1 MSFRKAIGKLHLWL
15 GFGSGLIVFIVSVTG
30 CIYAFQAEIQQMTQ
44 PYRYTTPQY
53 KRFLMPSVLRTIAE
67 NELPGKKVHAVLY
80 ARPGNSAQVI
90 FYDFEAGYYDLVYIN
105 PYTGKVLKV
114 KNENV
119 DFFRVVLMGHFYLWL
134 PPEIGQPVVA
144 SATLIF
150 LVMLVTGLVMW
161 WPGNKGAAKQRFTIK
176 WDARWRRRNY
186 DLHNVLGFYVT
197 WIAIMLAITGLI
209 FGFQWF
215 ARGIYNLAGGEKM
228 LTYTEP
234 SSDTTNISLSLS
246 SVPASDRLYDRLRA
260 LYPNAEVM
268 EVHVPESSLSPIAVS
283 INADSKTYWKTD
295 YRYFDQR
302 TLEELPVDHIYG
314 RIADATAADKLI
326 RMNYDVHTGA
336 IIGLP
341 GKILAFFASLLCAS
355 LPVTGFYIWW
365 GRRTRSSITSTEHN
379 LILRS

>member
-1 MSFRKAIGKLHLWL
+1 
-15 GFGSGLIVFIVSVTG
+15 
-30 CIYAFQAEIQQMTQ
+30 
-44 PYRYTTPQY
+44 
-53 KRFLMPSVLRTIAE
+53 
-67 NELPGKKVHAVLY
+67 LY

-215 ARGIYNLAGGEKM
+215 ARGVYNLAGGEKM